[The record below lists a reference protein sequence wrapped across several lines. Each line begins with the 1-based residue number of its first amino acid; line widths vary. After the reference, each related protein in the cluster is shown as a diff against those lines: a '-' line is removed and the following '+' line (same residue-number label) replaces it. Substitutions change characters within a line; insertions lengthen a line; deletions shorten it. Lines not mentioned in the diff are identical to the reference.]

1 MGCIGIIEAEAGV
14 VDIEMIAM
22 EPGVVFSSSV
32 AVIRLKGVDIGLLTG
47 SIFRGLPLGILF
59 KSSDEEFELDRENV
73 VQTGERGRRDGW
85 VKFVSF
91 S

>member
-1 MGCIGIIEAEAGV
+1 MGCIGIEAEAGV
-14 VDIEMIAM
+14 VDIGMIAM

-32 AVIRLKGVDIGLLTG
+32 AVIRLKGVENGLLTA
-47 SIFRGLPLGILF
+47 SIFRGLLFGILF
-59 KSSDEEFELDRENV
+59 KSSDEVFELDREEV

-85 VKFVSF
+85 LKFVSF

>member
-1 MGCIGIIEAEAGV
+1 M
-14 VDIEMIAM
+14 
-22 EPGVVFSSSV
+22 FSSSV
-32 AVIRLKGVDIGLLTG
+32 AVIRLKGVENGLLTG
-47 SIFRGLPLGILF
+47 RVFRGLTFGILF
-59 KSSDEEFELDRENV
+59 RSSEEEFELDREEV